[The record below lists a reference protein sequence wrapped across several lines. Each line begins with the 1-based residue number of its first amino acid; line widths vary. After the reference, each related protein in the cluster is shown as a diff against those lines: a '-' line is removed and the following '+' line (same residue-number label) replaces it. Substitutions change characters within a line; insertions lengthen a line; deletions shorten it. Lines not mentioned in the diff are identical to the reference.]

1 MPTDTSESAP
11 AAVFPPGAQV
21 TVLLPLPVDTYD
33 YRVPEDVTLAA
44 GDVVEVPLGRR
55 FEVGVVWGPGT
66 SDVPAGGKKNHA

>member
-33 YRVPEDVTLAA
+33 YRVPEDVAVVGGLALGLGA
-44 GDVVEVPLGRR
+44 VLVVVTRR
-55 FEVGVVWGPGT
+55 RLFDNEL
-66 SDVPAGGKKNHA
+66 N